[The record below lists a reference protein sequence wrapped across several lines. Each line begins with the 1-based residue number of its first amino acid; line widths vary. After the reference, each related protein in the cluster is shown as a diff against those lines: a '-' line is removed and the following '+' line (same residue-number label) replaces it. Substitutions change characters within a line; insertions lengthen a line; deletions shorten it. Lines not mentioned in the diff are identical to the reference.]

1 MITIDKATVD
11 AAGVFLVGELERLD
25 QTLNL
30 PLVSYKWSRDMP
42 LRSDVSIA
50 DEQSSFTNTDLAA
63 AGGVN
68 PNGKNW
74 IGKNSTAL
82 PQTNLYIEKT
92 AQPLSLWG
100 MELGWTLPELASAQ
114 QVGRPIDSQKYD
126 AMQLKWNMDID
137 EQVYIGDSDM
147 GITGLLNLSQVTP
160 ISAAKAWATAS
171 PDEIVQDF
179 NLILSQAWVTSGY
192 AVCPKKVGLAPELFG
207 LLASKKVSDAGNI
220 SVLEYVKVNCI
231 AFQENGEPLEIVSM
245 KWASKRGAAGAHRV
259 VAYTQDEKFIR
270 FPLVPLLNTPL
281 EYRGLYQLTT
291 YYGRLGQVETPYG
304 NTIAY
309 MDVPAA

>member
-82 PQTNLYIEKT
+82 PQTNIYIEKT

-192 AVCPKKVGLAPELFG
+192 AICPKKVGLAPELFG